1 MTTIYANT
9 IYRDKILVTR
19 ESAHLL
25 KEALESVIEA
35 HDGDGHPEPENV
47 VTVDFCG
54 IQGIAPSFLDELVT
68 VLESVLDLKGNGR
81 DCGLIVRNPP
91 TRLSRKFEAIAR
103 GHQMI
108 AEATAD
114 GSWLLKR
121 AEAPQK

>member
-9 IYRDKILVTR
+9 IYSDKILVTR

-25 KEALESVIEA
+25 KDALESVVEA
-35 HDGDGHPEPENV
+35 HDAESHPESDNV
-47 VTVDFCG
+47 VTVDFGG

-81 DCGLIVRNPP
+81 DCRLIVRNPP

-114 GSWLLKR
+114 GSWLLKS
-121 AEAPQK
+121 AEPPPK